1 MPMDATYPP
10 GCRPGI
16 DRGGTRHADAATVL
30 PPRGDGRVKDP
41 SEEVDRWTVTEY
53 PAADRR
59 VTSALLRAPARAG
72 ILRRLGAALR
82 GGLYRPLAGD
92 DARVAYW
99 IRHVRIGV
107 LLSEISAAAVV
118 GYVLLTHSPGRN
130 SPVIL
135 ALCGLVMVGCPL
147 ILVLPLAAMMRD
159 SRGPTMFYLWSI
171 ATTVVVIIGTRLDG
185 GPSSPLDALLFLTLT
200 FLAVAYSP
208 YGVVAMGSLMTA
220 AYLYFVELPGLTTS
234 GLFFLVIMSAFT
246 MVCAMA
252 SANSWAAYDRQVLL
266 IRTQEALASTDP
278 LTGLPNRRAYLERVA
293 GAVDAAAWGHQTV
306 VCLVDLDGFKA
317 VNDAGGHAAGDLMLK
332 AAGSALGAA
341 VRETDTVARL
351 GGDEF
356 AVLADISVAFSGEML
371 ADRLRDA
378 VARIGHPSG
387 VTASVGVAEVQ
398 SGDDVEDLM
407 HRADAAMYRSKG

>member
-1 MPMDATYPP
+1 
-10 GCRPGI
+10 
-16 DRGGTRHADAATVL
+16 
-30 PPRGDGRVKDP
+30 
-41 SEEVDRWTVTEY
+41 VTDF

-59 VTSALLRAPARAG
+59 APSALRRVPARVG
-72 ILRRLGAALR
+72 MLRRLAAAVR
-82 GGLYRPLAGD
+82 AGLYRPLAGD
-92 DARVAYW
+92 DTRVAYW

-107 LLSEISAAAVV
+107 LLSELSAVAVI
-118 GYVLLTHSPGRN
+118 GYVLLTHSAGRDN
-130 SPVIL
+130 PLIL
-135 ALCGLVMVGCPL
+135 ALCGLVIVGCPL
-147 ILVLPLAAMMRD
+147 LLLLPLAAMMRD

-171 ATTVVVIIGTRLDG
+171 ATSTLVVIGTRLDG

-208 YGVVAMGSLMTA
+208 YGVVLMGSLMTA
-220 AYLYFVELPGLTTS
+220 AYLFFVELPGLTTS
-234 GLFFLVIMSAFT
+234 GLFFLVTMAAFT

-266 IRTQEALASTDP
+266 IRTQETLASTDP
-278 LTGLPNRRAYLERVA
+278 LTGIPNRRAYLERVA
-293 GAVDAAAWGHQTV
+293 GAVDSAAWGHQTV

-332 AAGSALGAA
+332 AVGNALGGA

-371 ADRLRDA
+371 AERLRDA
-378 VARIGHPSG
+378 VARIGRASG

-398 SGDDVEDLM
+398 PGEDVEDLM
-407 HRADAAMYRSKG
+407 HRADAAMYRSKNTGGNCVTLLDY